1 VKDITYTRGI
11 TIADASCRHACDTGG
26 LRPQFGYVELR
37 ARSTVGTNGHWAV
50 VVRREPSGDTLP
62 EGESIL
68 VPEAVLRH
76 AIPALR
82 KAGHNGGIVART
94 EADANGT
101 YEAKLILSENFAE
114 VSWTVPGG
122 IHFPDFGAILRAK
135 PAEEVG
141 SPCALLRL
149 NFGYLADIYRAAKEA
164 QNGGNVVGVSILPT
178 GGSSELARRSMVVF
192 AGPADWYAVL
202 MPLSDGPKDGSI
214 DEELSGTRASYA
226 AVRASVL
233 PLEAKSPSPVELAK
247 ALAVDPGDV
256 PATAEPEAHAT
267 ETAAEPEPHP
277 EPAPKTRRA
286 ASPRP
291 KSARKPRASAPAPSP
306 EPPAPCPPAPVA
318 DGVTLSR
325 WAM

>member
-1 VKDITYTRGI
+1 MKGITYTRGI

-26 LRPQFGYVELR
+26 LRPQLGYVELR
-37 ARSTVGTNGHWAV
+37 ARSSVGTNGHWAV

-68 VPEAVLRH
+68 VPEAVLRQ
-76 AIPALR
+76 AAPALR
-82 KAGHNGGIVART
+82 KAGHEGGIVART

-101 YEAKLILSENFAE
+101 YEAKLIVQGLGIEI
-114 VSWTVPGG
+114 SWTVPGG

-149 NFGYLADIYRAAKEA
+149 DFGYLADIYRAAKEA

-233 PLEAKSPSPVELAK
+233 PLETKGPSPVELAK
-247 ALAVDPGDV
+247 ALEVDPGD
-256 PATAEPEAHAT
+256 APE
-267 ETAAEPEPHP
+267 AAEPE
-277 EPAPKTRRA
+277 T
-286 ASPRP
+286 RP
-291 KSARKPRASAPAPSP
+291 KAAKRARTVDPAPAP
-306 EPPAPCPPAPVA
+306 EPQAPCPPAPVA

-325 WAM
+325 WAA